1 MRVAISVVLLLSLT
15 SLAQAAA
22 PSVAD
27 AQADFA
33 AGQYRDALQKISV
46 LLAGKSAPPG
56 SQERFDLLMLRG
68 ECMLRL
74 KQSSLAADAF
84 DAAARARRQQGDVKR
99 LAEAKATAVLLS
111 ASRGLK
117 FQPRGGG
124 GGGGA
129 EAIDVVAPEARRQ
142 AMAALLDERLAEL
155 TPRAA
160 AAVEGTSLTPM
171 MELLPAF
178 ADAYAL
184 ELTATGDATRV
195 TPMLISRRSARPSR
209 QTSATRRTQSPTLSC
224 TKAPIASS
232 G

>member
-46 LLAGKSAPPG
+46 LLAGKSAG